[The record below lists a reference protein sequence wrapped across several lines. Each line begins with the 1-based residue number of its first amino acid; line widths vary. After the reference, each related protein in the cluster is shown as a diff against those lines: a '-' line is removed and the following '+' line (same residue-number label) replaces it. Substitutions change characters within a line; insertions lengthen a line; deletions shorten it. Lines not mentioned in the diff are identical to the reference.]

1 MSKEFRTFAVDLRE
15 AAANVEKL
23 AGDAVGDAVRAAGRT
38 ARESVAM
45 DTGDLRKSLVEVH
58 KGKFGQVLT
67 RSRYATFQEYGTSMM
82 PAHPFIRPASEVG
95 ERVLFKRIE
104 DIVEDLL

>member
-15 AAANVEKL
+15 AAAKVEKE
-23 AGDAVGDAVRAAGRT
+23 AGEAVGHAVRAAGRT
-38 ARESVAM
+38 ARESVAVES
-45 DTGDLRKSLVEVH
+45 GDLRESLVEVH

-82 PAHPFIRPASEVG
+82 PARPFIRPASEVG

-104 DIVEDLL
+104 DIVEGLL

>member
-1 MSKEFRTFAVDLRE
+1 MSKEFRTFAVDLQE
-15 AAANVEKL
+15 AAGKLEKL

-38 ARESVAM
+38 ARESVAV
-45 DTGDLRKSLVEVH
+45 DTGDLRKSLMEVH

>member
-1 MSKEFRTFAVDLRE
+1 MSKEFRTFAVDLQE
-15 AAANVEKL
+15 AAGKLEKL

-45 DTGDLRKSLVEVH
+45 ESGDLRESLVEVH

>member
-15 AAANVEKL
+15 AAAKVEKE
-23 AGDAVGDAVRAAGRT
+23 AGEAVGRAVRAAGRT
-38 ARESVAM
+38 ARESVAV
-45 DTGDLRKSLVEVH
+45 DTGDLRESLVEVH
-58 KGKFGQVLT
+58 KGNFGQVLT